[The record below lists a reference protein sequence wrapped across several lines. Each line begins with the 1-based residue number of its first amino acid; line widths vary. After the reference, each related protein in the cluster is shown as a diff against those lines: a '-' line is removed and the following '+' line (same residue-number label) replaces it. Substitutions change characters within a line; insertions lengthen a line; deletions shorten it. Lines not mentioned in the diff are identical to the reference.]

1 MAGSVVALVLVALL
15 AGGCGLPRDPRD
27 TLARVQA
34 SGTLRAGISS
44 DPPWTDVRDGGQ
56 PTGVDAALVARFAEQ
71 LGVQVQWVEDS
82 QAALVE
88 ALHASELDLAVG
100 GLTADTPWA
109 DQAGITVPYLTT
121 QQVVGVE
128 PGTSLPADLSGVEVA
143 VEDGDAAA
151 GFLRRVDA
159 VPVRVTALFDARGP
173 VAVDDWL
180 LDDLGLTDSGV
191 TLRES
196 GHVMAVPLGENAW
209 QVRLERFLLAD
220 PGLPVELLAE
230 HGRP

>member
-15 AGGCGLPRDPRD
+15 VGGCGLPRDPRD
-27 TLARVQA
+27 TLERVQA
-34 SGTLRAGISS
+34 GGTLRAGISS
-44 DPPWTDVRDGGQ
+44 DPPWTEVPDGGE
-56 PTGVDAALVARFAEQ
+56 PTGVEAELVARFAEE
-71 LGVQVQWVEDS
+71 LGVRVQWVEDS

-88 ALHASELDLAVG
+88 ALHASELDVVVG

-128 PGTSLPADLSGVEVA
+128 PGESLPPDLSGLEVA

-159 VPVRVTALFDARGP
+159 VPVRVAALTDARGP

-196 GHVMAVPLGENAW
+196 SHVMAVPLGENAW
-209 QVRLERFLLAD
+209 QVRLEQFLLNDA
-220 PGLPVELLAE
+220 GLPAELLAE